1 MGQNNNGIISPAFPP
16 VLTFVSLVCCVGHC
30 GEGTDWV
37 SDDRKSGTKV
47 GSSAKVP
54 PSCQRWCRPQ
64 SKLPKPTASQKAR
77 HFAGENSN
85 QNVHVGYFQ
94 SRFQSATF
102 YVLFCSKLFECFITQ
117 TIMVNPNLTKRQSFF
132 GSFLSSSLFGWWLAS
147 LYEALE
153 EEEYYRAL
161 RRPQFLALAMVDI
174 VHRAAE
180 SLCYIDHC
188 KCTYN
193 WLFHIFPVLD
203 NIKGNGNGEQGPK
216 ALLDPCFK
224 ESNKFQP

>member
-94 SRFQSATF
+94 SRFQSAERLLFLFQTVW
-102 YVLFCSKLFECFITQ
+102 VLYHSNNYGEPKSDKKTILLWLIFVQLPFWLVTGKFVWSFGGGGVLQSIKEAAIPSISYGWHCTQ
-117 TIMVNPNLTKRQSFF
+117 GWRIPLLHRSLQMHLQLT
-132 GSFLSSSLFGWWLAS
+132 LS
-147 LYEALE
+147 Y
-153 EEEYYRAL
+153 
-161 RRPQFLALAMVDI
+161 
-174 VHRAAE
+174 
-180 SLCYIDHC
+180 
-188 KCTYN
+188 
-193 WLFHIFPVLD
+193 IFPALD
-203 NIKGNGNGEQGPK
+203 NDINGTSLE
-216 ALLDPCFK
+216 
-224 ESNKFQP
+224 

>member
-94 SRFQSATF
+94 SRFQSAERLLFLFQTVW
-102 YVLFCSKLFECFITQ
+102 VLYHSNNYGQPKSDKKDNPSLAHFCPAPFLVGDWQVCMMWCGGTVLQSIRESAIPSISHGWHCTQ
-117 TIMVNPNLTKRQSFF
+117 GWRIPLLHRSLQMHLQLT
-132 GSFLSSSLFGWWLAS
+132 LS
-147 LYEALE
+147 Y
-153 EEEYYRAL
+153 
-161 RRPQFLALAMVDI
+161 
-174 VHRAAE
+174 
-180 SLCYIDHC
+180 
-188 KCTYN
+188 
-193 WLFHIFPVLD
+193 IFPALD
-203 NIKGNGNGEQGPK
+203 NDINGTSLE
-216 ALLDPCFK
+216 
-224 ESNKFQP
+224 